1 MHSKAPNPG
10 PESADLFWLHYI
22 QRRMGSLRGPAH
34 QRGSSR
40 RILARVS
47 ELAWESE
54 VSCPGM
60 QAKDQYPADGG
71 VQAASRQ
78 QSRAQL
84 RRVREQQRS

>member
-10 PESADLFWLHYI
+10 PESADLSWLHYI

-34 QRGSSR
+34 GGSSR

-47 ELAWESE
+47 ELAQEGE
-54 VSCPGM
+54 VSCPGVH
-60 QAKDQYPADGG
+60 AKGQYPTDGG

-78 QSRAQL
+78 RSRT
-84 RRVREQQRS
+84 